1 MDSPDV
7 IPEDL
12 EPDDFQTVREVPAGP
27 SPFDTPENVRSYAPE
42 AALELARVLENLHTL
57 DTAKEFYAALRRVD
71 SRERQ
76 LVEMFVEA
84 MLPGRIP
91 APPAKRASL
100 PDAFPRRVG
109 KAFNN
114 PAVRTSLNAISRGGP
129 KALSLENGWKKTGN
143 TFTFQMNQQ
152 GGGTITC
159 FIQGPRQD
167 DGQEAE
173 KYSAEQQ
180 LDVIHGFGGLTLDV
194 VLGIM
199 ATLTAPTQN
208 YKEARYP
215 RPGRVVIDTNSL
227 MKYKGFNRRG
237 QDRVLLEKQIQT
249 EMERVSSVWMHIEAY
264 RVPPQKTD
272 NSKKARGFDT
282 VREKTPLFE
291 MTKIELGNRTLFNE
305 LDVMHTVWEIG
316 VGSWGRAWWNED
328 NGTSHWVRDAS
339 KALIELPHT
348 ETGAILAKKIALGAF
363 ICGGKNPELMLEP
376 MKTTVGEV
384 LRNYIGLPEEQ
395 KRGNDWARRERERL
409 EAAFEILE
417 NVEILE
423 RVEWPDG
430 YGPADVYRG
439 KGWVK
444 EWLAARVVLHPAPP
458 KQEQL
463 TVDGQPQPLLPAPP
477 AKVRKPRASRKPQ
490 RKTARYAV
498 DGQMARQVRERLAAR
513 RDQGLPI
520 YDVASLAKHLKLS
533 RSHLYNA
540 LGGRFHLGREPYQA
554 LVVFLKQPQ

>member
-1 MDSPDV
+1 MDSFEV
-7 IPEDL
+7 IPLEDADPEDL
-12 EPDDFQTVREVPAGP
+12 EGPSVVVEVPADV
-27 SPFDTPENVRSYAPE
+27 SPAAIVE
-42 AALELARVLENLHTL
+42 AARGLVRILEGL
-57 DTAKEFYAALRRVD
+57 DSVEAFEQFTASIQRVD
-71 SRERQ
+71 SHERQ
-76 LVEMFVEA
+76 LLERFVSD

-91 APPAKRASL
+91 APPTKRASL
-100 PDAFPRRVG
+100 PDAFPRGVG

-215 RPGRVVIDTNSL
+215 RPGRVLIDTNSL

-249 EMERVSSVWMHIEAY
+249 EMERVRSVWMHIDAY

-272 NSKKARGFDT
+272 NTKKARGYDT

-291 MTKIELGNRTLFNE
+291 MTEIELGNRTLFNE

-316 VGSWGRAWWNED
+316 VGSWGRSWWNED
-328 NGTSHWVRDAS
+328 NGTSHWVQDAS

-363 ICGGKNPELMLEP
+363 ICAGKNPELMLEP

-439 KGWVK
+439 KGWSRG
-444 EWLAARVVLHPAPP
+444 WLAARVVLHPAQP
-458 KQEQL
+458 KQEQM
-463 TVDGQPQPLLPAPP
+463 TVGGQLQPLLPAT
-477 AKVRKPRASRKPQ
+477 VQKPRASRKP
-490 RKTARYAV
+490 RRNKARYAV

-533 RSHLYNA
+533 QSHIYNV

-554 LVVFLKQPQ
+554 LLAFLKQPQ